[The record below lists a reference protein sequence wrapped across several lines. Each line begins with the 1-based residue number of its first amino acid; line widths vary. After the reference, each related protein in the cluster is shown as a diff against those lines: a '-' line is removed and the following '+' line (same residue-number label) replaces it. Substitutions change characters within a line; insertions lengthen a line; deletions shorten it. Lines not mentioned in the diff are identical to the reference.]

1 MDKSKAA
8 LGATGEAAGT
18 GTCLAVGPDNLSPE
32 ARIYLLEEQMKHM
45 RRVLMRLRKEHAGT
59 PTPKH
64 LSLAAVDL
72 NKDGI
77 PSGTMCIGAT
87 EKSPFLYYLTVDG
100 DNYVVGSQPFASLS
114 AAAEAVSMVRRS
126 GWTFWKLLDGR
137 TLKEAFRS

>member
-8 LGATGEAAGT
+8 LGATRQAAST
-18 GTCLAVGPDNLSPE
+18 DTCFAAAPDNLSPE
-32 ARIYLLEEQMKHM
+32 ARIFLLEEQMKHM
-45 RRVLMRLRKEHAGT
+45 RRVLMRLRKEHGGS

-64 LSLAAVDL
+64 LGLSATNL

-77 PSGTMCIGAT
+77 PSGTVCIGAT

-100 DNYVVGSQPFASLS
+100 DNYVVGNQPFASLS
-114 AAAEAVSMVRRS
+114 AAAEAVSLVRRS